1 MDKAIFQKD
10 EYEEEEKPKKK
21 EEEKKGM
28 ELENE
33 NENEK
38 PKFTYSNLTR
48 YLKNTFQNAK
58 GF

>member
-10 EYEEEEKPKKK
+10 ENEEEENSKKK

-28 ELENE
+28 EFEDENQT
-33 NENEK
+33 EK